1 MQLLNI
7 LKSIIAAF
15 FGVQSNN
22 KLLQDDDFINK
33 HGIKYFLI
41 LGFFLVIIFL
51 MVLYLMVNFI
61 LNLS

>member
-33 HGIKYFLI
+33 YGIKYFLI